1 MRLFRKLKQ
10 CHVFRIACNKSALL
24 LQNLLTAGRGGGIFL
39 KSGQNLGKN
48 RPQKYQVS
56 KKTLYALLAIREI

>member
-1 MRLFRKLKQ
+1 VG
-10 CHVFRIACNKSALL
+10 C
-24 LQNLLTAGRGGGIFL
+24 IFL